1 MESLDNLIR
10 AQVAEVYAQRDE
22 IMRAFIAKYGFEPDR
37 AIQVHEQGLNG
48 KWYVRR
54 MDDEEWARAR
64 QLKYPKSLT

>member
-37 AIQVHEQGLNG
+37 AIQVQEQGAVG